1 MPKKKCKC
9 EEGAPGWMTTFADM
23 MTLLLCFFVLIVS
36 FSEIKK
42 DDKYQAVVEEI
53 QEAFGMKGGGG
64 KLPTDDDPA
73 LSLLQILETTRLR
86 QERVDERSQAE
97 DQGIDG
103 RTREVTTVRE
113 GDLYVIGGR
122 ITFEPGSADL
132 SSEAR
137 DQLRAVIDQVAGL
150 RNLLQVRGHAAAR
163 EVAPDGTPVEDLYGL
178 SYARARAVGQFLTS
192 EAVGIDPARVR
203 LMAVGAAEPLNNR
216 SFTTAA
222 QEPNRRVE
230 VMLADAL
237 VKDFTQD
244 QTPSVR

>member
-1 MPKKKCKC
+1 MAKKKCQC
-9 EEGAPGWMTTFADM
+9 EAGAPGWMTTFADM

-53 QEAFGMKGGGG
+53 QEAFGMHGGGG

-73 LSLLQILETTRLR
+73 LSLLQILETTQLQR
-86 QERVDERSQAE
+86 ERIEEQSRAE
-97 DQGIDG
+97 DPGVDG
-103 RTREVTTVRE
+103 KTRDVTTVRE
-113 GDLYVIGGR
+113 GDLYVVGGR

-132 SSEAR
+132 TPEAR
-137 DQLRAVIDQVAGL
+137 RQLMGIVPEIRGI
-150 RNLLQVRGHAAAR
+150 RNLVQVRGHAAAR
-163 EVAPDGTPVEDLYGL
+163 EVATDGTPVGDLVGL
-178 SYARARAVGQFLTS
+178 SYARAKAVGNFLTS

-203 LMAVGAAEPLNNR
+203 LMAVGPAEPLNNR
-216 SFTTAA
+216 SFTTAE

-244 QTPSVR
+244 H

>member
-1 MPKKKCKC
+1 MAKKKCQC

-53 QEAFGMKGGGG
+53 QEAFGMHGGGG

-73 LSLLQILETTRLR
+73 LSLLQILETTQLQR
-86 QERVDERSQAE
+86 ERIEEQSRAE
-97 DQGIDG
+97 DPGVDG
-103 RTREVTTVRE
+103 KTRDVTTVRE
-113 GDLYVIGGR
+113 GDLYVVGGR

-132 SSEAR
+132 TPEAR
-137 DQLRAVIDQVAGL
+137 RQLMSIVPEIRGI
-150 RNLLQVRGHAAAR
+150 RNLVQVRGHAAAR
-163 EVAPDGTPVEDLYGL
+163 EVATDGAPVDDLVGL
-178 SYARARAVGQFLTS
+178 SYARAKAVGDFLTS

-203 LMAVGAAEPLNNR
+203 LMAVGPAEPLNNR
-216 SFTTAA
+216 SFTTAE

-244 QTPSVR
+244 H

>member
-1 MPKKKCKC
+1 MSKKCKC
-9 EEGAPGWMTTFADM
+9 PPEGAPGWMTTFADM

-53 QEAFGMKGGGG
+53 QEAFGMHGGGG

-73 LSLLQILETTRLR
+73 LSLLQILETTQLQR
-86 QERVDERSQAE
+86 ERIEEQSRAE
-97 DQGIDG
+97 DPGVDG
-103 RTREVTTVRE
+103 KTRDVTTVRE
-113 GDLYVIGGR
+113 GDLYVVGGR

-132 SSEAR
+132 TPEAR
-137 DQLRAVIDQVAGL
+137 RQLMSIVPEIRGI
-150 RNLLQVRGHAAAR
+150 RNLVQVRGHAAAR
-163 EVAPDGTPVEDLYGL
+163 EVATDGTPVDDLVGL
-178 SYARARAVGQFLTS
+178 SYARAKAVGDFLTS

-203 LMAVGAAEPLNNR
+203 LMAVGPAEPLNNR
-216 SFTTAA
+216 SFTTAE

-244 QTPSVR
+244 H

>member
-1 MPKKKCKC
+1 MAKKKCKC
-9 EEGAPGWMTTFADM
+9 EPGAPGWMTTFADM

-73 LSLLQILETTRLR
+73 LSLLQILETTQLQR
-86 QERVDERSQAE
+86 ERIEEQSRAE
-97 DQGIDG
+97 DPGVDG
-103 RTREVTTVRE
+103 KTRDVTTVRE
-113 GDLYVIGGR
+113 GDLYVVGGR

-132 SSEAR
+132 SPEAR
-137 DQLRAVIDQVAGL
+137 RQLMGIVPQISGL
-150 RNLLQVRGHAAAR
+150 RNLVQVRGHAAAR
-163 EVAPDGTPVEDLYGL
+163 EVATDGTPVLDLVGL
-178 SYARARAVGQFLTS
+178 SYARAKAVGDFLTS
-192 EAVGIDPARVR
+192 EAVGIDAARVR
-203 LMAVGAAEPLNNR
+203 LMAVGPAEPLNNR
-216 SFTTAA
+216 SFTTAE

-237 VKDFTQD
+237 VRDFTQD
-244 QTPSVR
+244 H

>member
-53 QEAFGMKGGGG
+53 QEAFGMHGGGG

-73 LSLLQILETTRLR
+73 LSLLQILETTQLQR
-86 QERVDERSQAE
+86 ERIEEQSRAE
-97 DQGIDG
+97 DPGVDG
-103 RTREVTTVRE
+103 KTRDVTTVRE
-113 GDLYVIGGR
+113 GDLYVVGGR

-132 SSEAR
+132 TPEAR
-137 DQLRAVIDQVAGL
+137 RQLMSIVPEIRGI
-150 RNLLQVRGHAAAR
+150 RNLVQVRGHAAAR
-163 EVAPDGTPVEDLYGL
+163 EVATDGTPVDDLVGL
-178 SYARARAVGQFLTS
+178 SYARAKAVGDFLTS

-203 LMAVGAAEPLNNR
+203 LMAVGPAEPLNNR
-216 SFTTAA
+216 SFTTAE

-244 QTPSVR
+244 H

>member
-1 MPKKKCKC
+1 MPKKKCQC

-53 QEAFGMKGGGG
+53 QEAFGMHGGGG

-73 LSLLQILETTRLR
+73 LSLLQILETTQLQR
-86 QERVDERSQAE
+86 ERIEEQSRAE
-97 DQGIDG
+97 DPGVDG
-103 RTREVTTVRE
+103 KTRDVTTVRE
-113 GDLYVIGGR
+113 GDLYVVGGR

-132 SSEAR
+132 TPEAR
-137 DQLRAVIDQVAGL
+137 RQLMSIVPEIRGI
-150 RNLLQVRGHAAAR
+150 RNLVQVRGHAAAR
-163 EVAPDGTPVEDLYGL
+163 EVATDGTPVDDLVGL
-178 SYARARAVGQFLTS
+178 SYARAKAVGDFLTS

-203 LMAVGAAEPLNNR
+203 LMAVGPAEPLNNR
-216 SFTTAA
+216 SFTTAE

-244 QTPSVR
+244 H